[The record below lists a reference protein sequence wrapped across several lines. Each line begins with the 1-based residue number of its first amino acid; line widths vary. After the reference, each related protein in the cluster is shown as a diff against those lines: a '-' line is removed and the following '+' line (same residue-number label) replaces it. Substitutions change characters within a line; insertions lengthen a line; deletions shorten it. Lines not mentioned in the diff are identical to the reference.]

1 MPKLHLAYL
10 VEDVEYPIPEELQA
24 SKEELPHSSRVKR
37 QQSSFPAV
45 NQAEAGEEDEQLETE
60 DAETFATDSA
70 TPRRNAALSAA
81 ILRVLEVANAKPT
94 PVEHTGSYSG
104 RKRRSA
110 QQSQQLNTEDA
121 ETFSTAP
128 TTPGRNAALS
138 AAILRVLEVANAK
151 PTPVELSGSYS
162 GRKKRSAQQSE
173 QPNTAEDVET
183 FSTAPT
189 TPGRNAAL
197 SAAILRVLEV
207 ANAKP
212 TPVELSGSY
221 SGKKRRSAQLE
232 PVHSNA
238 HQYGLLEPKV
248 ELVKVKSHGN
258 FGKVVQASDVA
269 PSPHHAKL
277 EHGRKKRSDVNF
289 DNFVPFSVYDDRRV
303 KLLKV
308 EENDFHALPRVIA
321 SNKKKRADLEKVEEE
336 EAKVH
341 VVQLTADQ

>member
-1 MPKLHLAYL
+1 MATQSSLRRPGACSMFVLAVVSLLVCATNGSRLPASSEQVMPKLHLAYL

-60 DAETFATDSA
+60 DAETFATASA
-70 TPRRNAALSAA
+70 TPR
-81 ILRVLEVANAKPT
+81 
-94 PVEHTGSYSG
+94 
-104 RKRRSA
+104 
-110 QQSQQLNTEDA
+110 
-121 ETFSTAP
+121 
-128 TTPGRNAALS
+128 RNAALS

-212 TPVELSGSY
+212 TPV
-221 SGKKRRSAQLE
+221 
-232 PVHSNA
+232 
-238 HQYGLLEPKV
+238 
-248 ELVKVKSHGN
+248 
-258 FGKVVQASDVA
+258 
-269 PSPHHAKL
+269 
-277 EHGRKKRSDVNF
+277 
-289 DNFVPFSVYDDRRV
+289 
-303 KLLKV
+303 
-308 EENDFHALPRVIA
+308 
-321 SNKKKRADLEKVEEE
+321 
-336 EAKVH
+336 
-341 VVQLTADQ
+341 

>member
-1 MPKLHLAYL
+1 MGTQSSLWRPGACSMLALAVFSLLVCANGSRLPASSEQVMPKLHLAYL

-45 NQAEAGEEDEQLETE
+45 NQAEAGEEDDQLETE

-81 ILRVLEVANAKPT
+81 SLRVLEVANAKPT

-162 GRKKRSAQQSE
+162 G
-173 QPNTAEDVET
+173 
-183 FSTAPT
+183 
-189 TPGRNAAL
+189 
-197 SAAILRVLEV
+197 
-207 ANAKP
+207 
-212 TPVELSGSY
+212 
-221 SGKKRRSAQLE
+221 KKRRSADLE

-238 HQYGLLEPKV
+238 HQYGLLEPKG

>member
-1 MPKLHLAYL
+1 MGTQSSLWRPGACNMLALGVVSLLVCANGSRLPASSEQVMPKLHLAYL
-10 VEDVEYPIPEELQA
+10 VEDVEYPRPEGLQA
-24 SKEELPHSSRVKR
+24 SNEELPHSSRVKR
-37 QQSSFPAV
+37 QESSS
-45 NQAEAGEEDEQLETE
+45 QAANSQLEAREEAERLGTE
-60 DAETFATDSA
+60 EA
-70 TPRRNAALSAA
+70 
-81 ILRVLEVANAKPT
+81 
-94 PVEHTGSYSG
+94 
-104 RKRRSA
+104 
-110 QQSQQLNTEDA
+110 DA
-121 ETFSTAP
+121 ETFSTASA
-128 TTPGRNAALS
+128 TSGRNAALS

-151 PTPVELSGSYS
+151 PTPVDPSGSYS
-162 GRKKRSAQQSE
+162 GRRR
-173 QPNTAEDVET
+173 
-183 FSTAPT
+183 
-189 TPGRNAAL
+189 RNA
-197 SAAILRVLEV
+197 
-207 ANAKP
+207 
-212 TPVELSGSY
+212 
-221 SGKKRRSAQLE
+221 QLD

-321 SNKKKRADLEKVEEE
+321 SNKKKRADLEKLEEE

>member
-1 MPKLHLAYL
+1 MGTQSSLRRPGACSMVVLAVVSLLVCATNGSRLPASSEQVMPKLHLAYL

-94 PVEHTGSYSG
+94 PVE
-104 RKRRSA
+104 
-110 QQSQQLNTEDA
+110 
-121 ETFSTAP
+121 
-128 TTPGRNAALS
+128 
-138 AAILRVLEVANAK
+138 
-151 PTPVELSGSYS
+151 LSGSYS
-162 GRKKRSAQQSE
+162 GRK
-173 QPNTAEDVET
+173 
-183 FSTAPT
+183 
-189 TPGRNAAL
+189 G
-197 SAAILRVLEV
+197 
-207 ANAKP
+207 
-212 TPVELSGSY
+212 
-221 SGKKRRSAQLE
+221 RSAQLE

>member
-1 MPKLHLAYL
+1 MGTQSSLWRPGACSMLALALTVCLLVCANGSRLPASSEQVMPKLHLAYL
-10 VEDVEYPIPEELQA
+10 VEDVEYPRPEELQA
-24 SKEELPHSSRVKR
+24 SNEELPHSSRVKR
-37 QQSSFPAV
+37 QSSPLAV
-45 NQAEAGEEDEQLETE
+45 NNQDVEAEDEKT
-60 DAETFATDSA
+60 SA
-70 TPRRNAALSAA
+70 LA
-81 ILRVLEVANAKPT
+81 
-94 PVEHTGSYSG
+94 
-104 RKRRSA
+104 
-110 QQSQQLNTEDA
+110 
-121 ETFSTAP
+121 
-128 TTPGRNAALS
+128 
-138 AAILRVLEVANAK
+138 
-151 PTPVELSGSYS
+151 
-162 GRKKRSAQQSE
+162 
-173 QPNTAEDVET
+173 
-183 FSTAPT
+183 
-189 TPGRNAAL
+189 GRNAAL

>member
-1 MPKLHLAYL
+1 METQSSLWRPGACSMLALAVISLLVCANGSRLPASSEQVMPKLHLAYL
-10 VEDVEYPIPEELQA
+10 VEDVEYPRPEGLQA
-24 SKEELPHSSRVKR
+24 SNEELPHSSRVKR
-37 QQSSFPAV
+37 QESSSQAV
-45 NQAEAGEEDEQLETE
+45 NSQLEAREEAERLETE
-60 DAETFATDSA
+60 EADT
-70 TPRRNAALSAA
+70 
-81 ILRVLEVANAKPT
+81 
-94 PVEHTGSYSG
+94 
-104 RKRRSA
+104 
-110 QQSQQLNTEDA
+110 
-121 ETFSTAP
+121 ETFSMASATS
-128 TTPGRNAALS
+128 GRNAALS

-151 PTPVELSGSYS
+151 PTPVDPSGSYS
-162 GRKKRSAQQSE
+162 GRR
-173 QPNTAEDVET
+173 
-183 FSTAPT
+183 
-189 TPGRNAAL
+189 
-197 SAAILRVLEV
+197 
-207 ANAKP
+207 
-212 TPVELSGSY
+212 
-221 SGKKRRSAQLE
+221 RRSAQLE

-258 FGKVVQASDVA
+258 FGKVVQTPDVA

>member
-1 MPKLHLAYL
+1 M
-10 VEDVEYPIPEELQA
+10 
-24 SKEELPHSSRVKR
+24 
-37 QQSSFPAV
+37 
-45 NQAEAGEEDEQLETE
+45 G
-60 DAETFATDSA
+60 
-70 TPRRNAALSAA
+70 
-81 ILRVLEVANAKPT
+81 
-94 PVEHTGSYSG
+94 
-104 RKRRSA
+104 SA

-162 GRKKRSAQQSE
+162 G
-173 QPNTAEDVET
+173 
-183 FSTAPT
+183 
-189 TPGRNAAL
+189 
-197 SAAILRVLEV
+197 
-207 ANAKP
+207 
-212 TPVELSGSY
+212 
-221 SGKKRRSAQLE
+221 KKRRSAQVE

-258 FGKVVQASDVA
+258 YGKVVQASVVA
-269 PSPHHAKL
+269 PSAHAKL
-277 EHGRKKRSDVNF
+277 EHGKRRKRSENF
-289 DNFVPFSVYDDRRV
+289 DNFIPFSVYDDRRV

-321 SNKKKRADLEKVEEE
+321 SNKQKRADLEKVE